1 MRSWLTDVLKIAG
14 LVGFALFGVSLPA
27 SEAQTAPRKVK
38 VLIISLFE
46 PEAKPWIE
54 NLALSQKVTV
64 HGLSAEFP
72 DAACN
77 ADDVCLITTGMGHAN
92 AAASTMALVFSRQF
106 DLSKAYI
113 LIAGI
118 AGIDPAMGTLGTP
131 AWARYLVDF
140 GLQHEIDAR
149 EKPAAWTTGYLGIHS
164 TDPSTKPVLDYRTEV
179 FQLDELLL
187 QKVLQL
193 SSGATLADN
202 DRAAKYRLNYPSA
215 PANQPPRVTQC
226 DTLAG
231 DTYWHGALI
240 GERAHDWVALLT
252 NGKGVYCTTQQED
265 NAVYEALRRGAS
277 AGLLDTRRVAVL
289 RVGSNFDRPYP
300 GQTADVSLHTS
311 SGGFPIACEN
321 IYRAGLPV
329 VRNIVDRWD
338 QWEMGP
344 PP

>member
-1 MRSWLTDVLKIAG
+1 MRRKRKTPPQACYGPLARLAARGHAIRLARRRSASHTSLDCKNVEGTMRSWLTDVLKIAG

-64 HGLSAEFP
+64 PGLSAEFP

-131 AWARYLVDF
+131 ACAPYLLDF
-140 GLQHEIDAR
+140 RLHHTIHPTH
-149 EKPAAWTTGYLGIHS
+149 KPAAWATGYLGIRS
-164 TDPSTKPVLDYRTEV
+164 ADPNTTPVLDYRTE
-179 FQLDELLL
+179 
-187 QKVLQL
+187 
-193 SSGATLADN
+193 
-202 DRAAKYRLNYPSA
+202 
-215 PANQPPRVTQC
+215 
-226 DTLAG
+226 
-231 DTYWHGALI
+231 
-240 GERAHDWVALLT
+240 
-252 NGKGVYCTTQQED
+252 
-265 NAVYEALRRGAS
+265 
-277 AGLLDTRRVAVL
+277 
-289 RVGSNFDRPYP
+289 
-300 GQTADVSLHTS
+300 
-311 SGGFPIACEN
+311 
-321 IYRAGLPV
+321 
-329 VRNIVDRWD
+329 
-338 QWEMGP
+338 
-344 PP
+344 